1 MGVAGSN
8 RHNPRRGRQGQS
20 ADRPDGSAKA
30 RQPRDGV
37 GRGGRAGT
45 ATMMS
50 KPLVFTI
57 PSDLAASRDVHKAI
71 MDRVEAQH
79 YDEQSTFA
87 IRLALEE
94 GLMNAIKHGNK
105 LDPKKT
111 VHVEAKVTPKDTEI
125 TIEDQGKGFARDE
138 VPDPCAAE
146 NLLKCS
152 GRGIL
157 LMEAYMDKVE
167 YSNGGRRVRMVKKN
181 P

>member
-8 RHNPRRGRQGQS
+8 RHNQGARRRTTTGRNGSRASS
-20 ADRPDGSAKA
+20 ASSSRAAGASAA
-30 RQPRDGV
+30 RS
-37 GRGGRAGT
+37 A
-45 ATMMS
+45 M

-57 PSDLAASRDVHKAI
+57 PSDLAASRDVHKTI
-71 MDRVEAQH
+71 MDLVEAQR

-105 LDPKKT
+105 HDPKKT
-111 VHVEAKVTPKDTEI
+111 VHVEAKVTPKSTEI
-125 TIEDQGKGFARDE
+125 TIEDQGKGFHRED
-138 VPDPCAAE
+138 VPDPCAVE

-181 P
+181 A